1 MERSPG
7 IEMELPRTIIA
18 LELQSM
24 TTTMPLRPIIIT
36 MELSCTTALEL
47 QHIRTTTRTL
57 TLALPLVVVETM

>member
-7 IEMELPRTIIA
+7 IEMELPRTIIT

-36 MELSCTTALEL
+36 MELSRTTALEL

-57 TLALPLVVVETM
+57 ALALPLVVVDTM